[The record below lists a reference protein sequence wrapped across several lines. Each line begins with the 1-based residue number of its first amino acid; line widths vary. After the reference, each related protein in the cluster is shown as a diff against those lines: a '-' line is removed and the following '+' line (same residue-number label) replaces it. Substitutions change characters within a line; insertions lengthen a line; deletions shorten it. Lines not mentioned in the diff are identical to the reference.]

1 MAARKV
7 IMVAANRMPEDGFLF
22 KAGCRGNLRADYLGS
37 LPYSGLISSGDS
49 PSILLAARFTE
60 KRSLEF

>member
-1 MAARKV
+1 M
-7 IMVAANRMPEDGFLF
+7 MVAANRMPKDGFLF
-22 KAGCRGNLRADYLGS
+22 KAGCRGDLRADHLGS

-49 PSILLAARFTE
+49 PSVHFAVSFTE